1 MKPSGIFHC
10 AYLLDYCKEAHTL
23 HRWLEAFSLSP
34 SRHLSPS
41 LLIPFRRPLQC
52 WHHQPLLRT
61 PKGHSTAFW
70 WSPQAGNLMFEFESA
85 IWEHRGKYTPLLH
98 SIHKGKTS
106 QDTHSVQILRVG
118 DEKLPYPNS
127 NIWTDLNN
135 HLKTFEQS
143 PTCRLMS
150 NVRVG
155 WNKSAL
161 LMFDYTVWF
170 NMAYCAQLSLTARET
185 VTLSVKARLCR
196 VPLWRECSLMTVC

>member
-1 MKPSGIFHC
+1 MKPSGLFHC

-70 WSPQAGNLMFEFESA
+70 WSPQAGNLMFEFERA
-85 IWEHRGKYTPLLH
+85 IQERRGKYTPLLH

-106 QDTHSVQILRVG
+106 QDTHSVQILRVVMKSCHIQILKF
-118 DEKLPYPNS
+118 EL
-127 NIWTDLNN
+127 IWITVSRHIRTESSVQVDV
-135 HLKTFEQS
+135 KRQG
-143 PTCRLMS
+143 
-150 NVRVG
+150 RV
-155 WNKSAL
+155 
-161 LMFDYTVWF
+161 
-170 NMAYCAQLSLTARET
+170 E
-185 VTLSVKARLCR
+185 
-196 VPLWRECSLMTVC
+196 